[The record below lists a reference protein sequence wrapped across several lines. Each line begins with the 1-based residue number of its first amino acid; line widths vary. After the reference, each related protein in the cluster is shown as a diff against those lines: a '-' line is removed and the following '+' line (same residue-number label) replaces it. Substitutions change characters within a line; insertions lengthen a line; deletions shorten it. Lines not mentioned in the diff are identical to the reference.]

1 MKSITT
7 KVVGLFLSFVHGI
20 IFYRKDEDWGHGI
33 VEEYF
38 PDMLKPWVWKGKQ
51 YKVSNYIL
59 LVAASGFKTGKINW
73 INLISSAILYNSLY
87 TTTSTMGS
95 LSTETNIWSISSCAL
110 DPLMAACKE
119 HLTCPVNS
127 AKSFKSH
134 LQSHPFLWSL
144 MFLECT
150 DFFLGIM
157 PQVPQN
163 FIF

>member
-95 LSTETNIWSISSCAL
+95 LSTETNIWSNYIKQFLLDRIGKTIAFASLSSSFLNPVSAL
-110 DPLMAACKE
+110 
-119 HLTCPVNS
+119 
-127 AKSFKSH
+127 
-134 LQSHPFLWSL
+134 
-144 MFLECT
+144 
-150 DFFLGIM
+150 
-157 PQVPQN
+157 
-163 FIF
+163 